1 MMSGP
6 RPEWTLRLM
15 QADSYKALNGVMDDW
30 YVAVKADYR
39 LQGSTGLRSYMEA
52 RNWEG
57 AKRSIERTYGRSS
70 PEHQQMLDTLGAAI
84 RYRGAL
90 RLRG

>member
-1 MMSGP
+1 MISSP

-15 QADSYKALNGVMDDW
+15 RADSYKALNGVMDDW
-30 YVAVKADYR
+30 YATVRADYR
-39 LQGSTGLRSYMEA
+39 LQSSVGLESYMDA

-57 AKRSIERTYGRSS
+57 AKRSIERAHGRSS
-70 PEHQQMLDTLGAAI
+70 PEHQQTLDTLGAAI

-90 RLRG
+90 RLRS